1 MEIREISFLAYEAKS
16 EVGYERERNM
26 RNLITVEVKADTD
39 QLAAQLSIDEIIDYY
54 DKDLFLD
61 AIGEEYIKHYFDL
74 VNA

>member
-1 MEIREISFLAYEAKS
+1 MAIREISFLAYDAKS
-16 EVGYERERNM
+16 VGGYERDRNQ
-26 RNLITVEVKADTD
+26 RNLITVEATVDTNNVVSE
-39 QLAAQLSIDEIIDYY
+39 LSIEEILDHA